1 MEFAPRPLIWLVD
14 TLRVLKQFPPD
25 VRTKLGFGLFRAQV
39 GEKQETAKRLVGVG
53 ATVWQLK
60 AARVG
65 GTYRAVYVVHLNN
78 AVYVLHVF
86 QKKAKSGIETPQ
98 REIQLIRQRL
108 KLAMQIDGEVSS
120 SG

>member
-39 GEKQETAKRLVGVG
+39 GEKQETAKRLVGFG
-53 ATVWQLK
+53 APVWELK
-60 AARVG
+60 ADGVG

-78 AVYVLHVF
+78 AVYVRHVF